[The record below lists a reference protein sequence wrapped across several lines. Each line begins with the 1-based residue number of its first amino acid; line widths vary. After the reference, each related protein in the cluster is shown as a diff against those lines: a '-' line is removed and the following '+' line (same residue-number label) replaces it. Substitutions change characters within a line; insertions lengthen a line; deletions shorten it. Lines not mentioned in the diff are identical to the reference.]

1 MAPEAV
7 QDNAAPAP
15 DARRVLSTP
24 GRAAKHASALY
35 TRTFHVA
42 LRLIRS
48 AEEEVHHLHAVEHE
62 GAVAETPLIAIIG
75 LIFFFLPIFLVMV
88 GLAFTAYYVA

>member
-7 QDNAAPAP
+7 QDNPGP
-15 DARRVLSTP
+15 PTDARRAVSTP

-35 TRTFHVA
+35 TRTFYVA
-42 LRLIRS
+42 LRRIRR

-62 GAVAETPLIAIIG
+62 GAATETPLIAIIG

-88 GLAFTAYYVA
+88 GLAFAAYYVA